1 MVLVLSNAMTY
12 IETFDIQ
19 TRPNAFCLAPL
30 GCDAAAGGDYC
41 ARLYWTNCRLN
52 GACCDCAAKSRDD
65 GLGARRRDLNE
76 PGL

>member
-41 ARLYWTNCRLN
+41 ALLY
-52 GACCDCAAKSRDD
+52 
-65 GLGARRRDLNE
+65 
-76 PGL
+76 